1 MLKSGISVFLEY
13 RTSFIPTEHAKNIAG
28 TMDRALSHVLA
39 SSDVLV
45 NRANFMSERN
55 RSQIERWNS
64 KPLEP
69 DLRTIHGMIADVAA
83 KLPNHEA
90 VCAWDG
96 NFTYEQ
102 LHQYA
107 SKLASYLIL
116 QGVGPDVIVPLC
128 FEKTKWNVVA
138 MLGVLIAGGACKC
151 SLPLLQIMSSSLF
164 PSQRTS
170 PLKYY
175 MPYMLNELFFTCL
188 NCYYKRL
195 THILVLPLDPT
206 VPRERIQHLVN
217 ASNARIVLCSLRHM
231 ETLQAV
237 AEIIAPVDPDFLD
250 NLPEVSQHQQ
260 STATSDNLAYI
271 IPTSGTTG
279 QPKLTCIEH
288 GNYCTNVKGH
298 VPGIKVDAV
307 KPIRVLQFATH
318 SFDAS
323 IIEILT
329 PLMIGGTTCIPDEHA
344 RLNDVAKVIN
354 DMRVTWASL
363 TPTFVRFLEPS
374 MVPTL
379 ASIVLMGEAMSQA
392 NLDTWSQINL
402 INGYANFPTFAYLV
416 C

>member
-1 MLKSGISVFLEY
+1 
-13 RTSFIPTEHAKNIAG
+13 
-28 TMDRALSHVLA
+28 
-39 SSDVLV
+39 
-45 NRANFMSERN
+45 
-55 RSQIERWNS
+55 
-64 KPLEP
+64 
-69 DLRTIHGMIADVAA
+69 
-83 KLPNHEA
+83 
-90 VCAWDG
+90 
-96 NFTYEQ
+96 
-102 LHQYA
+102 
-107 SKLASYLIL
+107 
-116 QGVGPDVIVPLC
+116 
-128 FEKTKWNVVA
+128 
-138 MLGVLIAGGACKC
+138 
-151 SLPLLQIMSSSLF
+151 
-164 PSQRTS
+164 
-170 PLKYY
+170 
-175 MPYMLNELFFTCL
+175 
-188 NCYYKRL
+188 
-195 THILVLPLDPT
+195 
-206 VPRERIQHLVN
+206 
-217 ASNARIVLCSLRHM
+217 M